1 MRFGPFWS
9 GLPRFS
15 ARLRLNSPRES
26 FSPLT
31 GKGLRLQ
38 LQLQFLLKLLR
49 FGEIWPDERLAGFL
63 GFDEKVLESV
73 RKR

>member
-1 MRFGPFWS
+1 MRFGPVWS

-31 GKGLRLQ
+31 GKVTVTVTVTLSVRTTRD
-38 LQLQFLLKLLR
+38 K
-49 FGEIWPDERLAGFL
+49 PDEGTLIFADETNFL
-63 GFDEKVLESV
+63 PPATGLKGN
-73 RKR
+73 K